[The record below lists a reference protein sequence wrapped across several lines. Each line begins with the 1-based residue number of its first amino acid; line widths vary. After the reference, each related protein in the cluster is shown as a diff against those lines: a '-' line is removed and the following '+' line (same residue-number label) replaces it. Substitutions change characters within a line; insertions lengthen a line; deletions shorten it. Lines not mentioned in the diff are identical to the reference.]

1 MEIKGMDVSK
11 TTWMRASW
19 CLAAALAVGG
29 VARADDATDGDGTW
43 ASRAQLGYAKT
54 GGNTDTTSAN
64 ALFHIAHTWEQWKF
78 LFGVDGYYG
87 STAGQT
93 TAQSWDGYLQANY
106 NITDRLYWFG
116 KLSDLENKFSGFAYQ
131 RVIST
136 GVGYQFIKT
145 DTTKLAA
152 QIGIGER
159 RLQPL
164 DLTLN
169 DIGAITSVVY
179 LGSETDTVVDGQV
192 NFEHS
197 FNSITKILAA
207 YEIDSGSNNTMQTGN
222 IALQVKMSDRL
233 GLSLSYQLVTNS
245 KPPPGVGRSSSLE
258 SVSLV
263 YALKNKNLAPE

>member
-1 MEIKGMDVSK
+1 MSASK
-11 TTWMRASW
+11 SGWKHAAW
-19 CLAAALAVGG
+19 CLVAALTSGG
-29 VARADDATDGDGTW
+29 AARADDAIDGDGTW
-43 ASRAQLGYAKT
+43 ASRAQLGYSKT

-64 ALFHIAHTWEQWKF
+64 ALFHIAHTWDEWKF
-78 LFGVDGYYG
+78 LFGLEGYYG

-93 TAQSWDGYLQANY
+93 TAQSWSGYLQANY
-106 NITDRLYWFG
+106 NISDRLYWFG

-136 GVGYQFIKT
+136 GVGYQLIKT

-164 DLTLN
+164 ELTLN

-179 LGSETDTVVDGQV
+179 LNSERDTVVDGQV
-192 NFEHS
+192 NFEHA
-197 FNSITKILAA
+197 FNSITKLLAS
-207 YEIDSGSNNTMQTGN
+207 YEIDSGTNNTMQTGN
-222 IALQVKMSDRL
+222 IALHVNMTDRL
-233 GLSLSYQLVTNS
+233 GLSLSYQLITNS

-258 SVSLV
+258 AVSLV